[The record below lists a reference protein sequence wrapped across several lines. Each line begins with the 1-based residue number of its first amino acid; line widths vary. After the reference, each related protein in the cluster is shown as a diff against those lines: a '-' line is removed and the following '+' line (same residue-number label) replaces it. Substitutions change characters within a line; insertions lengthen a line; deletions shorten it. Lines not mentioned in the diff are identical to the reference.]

1 MTGRSRTVKRI
12 LKWLGIGLAAV
23 LALAVLALAYAYIAS
38 SRIISRTYD
47 VPLVDLEIPSDPVLL
62 ADGARLASLWGCLGG
77 CHGEAGGGSVMFEQ
91 PLIGQIRAPNLTRAL
106 PEYSDAEL
114 ARLVRRGVKRDGR
127 SVFVMPS
134 RFLYHLDNR
143 QLGSI
148 IAHLRSLP
156 QQEAFEGVVKLGP
169 LGRVFLTL
177 GEFRP
182 SAEEVDSDTPPRAY
196 PDSTDEEGLGEFWAT
211 VSCTQCH
218 GEGLRGSEDFSPSL
232 EVVAT
237 AYSAADFELLMRTG
251 IAIGGRE
258 VGFMSEIARN
268 SFQHLRPREV
278 AGIYGYLKGYF
289 AADTVVAP

>member
-1 MTGRSRTVKRI
+1 MKRI
-12 LKWLGIGLAAV
+12 LKWLGIGVAAL

-38 SRIISRTYD
+38 SRIIARTYD
-47 VPLVDLEIPSDPVLL
+47 VPLVDLQIPSDSALL
-62 ADGARLASLWGCLGG
+62 ADGERLASLWGCLGG

-91 PLIGQIRAPNLTRAL
+91 PLIGQIRAPNLTRVL

-134 RFLYHLDNR
+134 RFLYHLDDR

-156 QQEAFEGVVKLGP
+156 QQEAVEGGVKLGP

-177 GEFRP
+177 GQFRP
-182 SAEEVDSDTPPRAY
+182 SATEVDSDTPPRAY
-196 PDSTDEEGLGEFWAT
+196 PDSTDEAGLGEYWTA
-211 VSCTQCH
+211 VGCSECH
-218 GEGLRGSEDFSPSL
+218 GEDLRGSEDFSPSL
-232 EVVAT
+232 EVVAA

-251 IAIGGRE
+251 TAVGGRE
-258 VGFMSEIARN
+258 VGLMSEVARDN
-268 SFQHLRPREV
+268 LRHLTPREV

-289 AADTVVAP
+289 TADTAVAP